1 VTATPTRR
9 RTQTERRQLSERK
22 LLLATAELIV
32 ERGLDNA
39 SVADIARRAGY
50 SHALVTHL
58 FGTKLDMIE
67 RLNELVDEFYAAE
80 MVPSSGGS
88 GLTLLTD
95 FASLYLKLATGSDP
109 LGRVHLVLWTEA
121 IAGTSDIRP
130 SRVAWDRH
138 FRQGVTA
145 MIRQGISDGSI
156 PGHVDAATTALVVV
170 GTLRGIA
177 LQLLLDPAAARSS
190 SIRVAVPAAVRKL
203 VS

>member
-1 VTATPTRR
+1 VTETPTRR

-39 SVADIARRAGY
+39 SLADIARRAGY

-67 RLNELVDEFYAAE
+67 RLNELVDGFYTAE
-80 MVPSSGGS
+80 MATRSGAS
-88 GLTLLTD
+88 GLTRLTD
-95 FASLYLKLATGSDP
+95 FASRYLELATGSDP
-109 LGRVHLVLWTEA
+109 LGRVQLVLWTEA

-145 MIRQGISDGSI
+145 MIRQGMTDGSV
-156 PGHVDAATTALVVV
+156 PGHVDATTTALVIV
-170 GTLRGIA
+170 GMLRGIA
-177 LQLLLDPAAARSS
+177 LQLLLDAAAARPS
-190 SIRVAVPAAVRKL
+190 SIRRAVPAAIQRL
-203 VS
+203 LS